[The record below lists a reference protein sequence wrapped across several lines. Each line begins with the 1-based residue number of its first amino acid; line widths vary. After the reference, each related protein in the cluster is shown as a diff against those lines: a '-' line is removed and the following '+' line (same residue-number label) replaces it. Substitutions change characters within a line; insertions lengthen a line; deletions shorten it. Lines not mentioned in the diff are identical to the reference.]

1 MSRRAYEYIGFLL
14 FGFTYFFIL
23 AEIFFWTN

>member
-1 MSRRAYEYIGFLL
+1 MSRNTYETIGFIL